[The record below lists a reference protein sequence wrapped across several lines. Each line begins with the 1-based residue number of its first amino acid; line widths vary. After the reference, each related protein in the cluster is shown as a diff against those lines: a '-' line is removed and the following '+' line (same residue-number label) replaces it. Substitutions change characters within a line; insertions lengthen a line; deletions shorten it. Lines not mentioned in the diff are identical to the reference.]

1 MSLDKSVIFS
11 SVLSLSL
18 EHSTLWVSPGSNLS
32 SYKTSWPYI
41 LVTSKKNRSTSRLE
55 LRKFVKSLGS
65 SSVDGNM
72 MVEYEMAIRRYSKK

>member
-1 MSLDKSVIFS
+1 MSLDKSVLLS

-32 SYKTSWPYI
+32 SYKTWPYI
-41 LVTSKKNRSTSRLE
+41 LVTSKNRSASRLE

-65 SSVDGNM
+65 NSVDRNM
-72 MVEYEMAIRRYSKK
+72 MVEYEMAIRRYSKT

>member
-1 MSLDKSVIFS
+1 MSLDKSVILS

-32 SYKTSWPYI
+32 SYKTWPYI
-41 LVTSKKNRSTSRLE
+41 LVTSKNRSASRLE

-65 SSVDGNM
+65 NSVDRNM
-72 MVEYEMAIRRYSKK
+72 MVEYEMAIRRYSKT

>member
-1 MSLDKSVIFS
+1 MSLDKSVLLS

-32 SYKTSWPYI
+32 SYKTWPYI
-41 LVTSKKNRSTSRLE
+41 LVTSKKNRSASRLE

-65 SSVDGNM
+65 NSVDRNM
-72 MVEYEMAIRRYSKK
+72 MVEYEMAIRRYSKT

>member
-1 MSLDKSVIFS
+1 MRLS
-11 SVLSLSL
+11 SVLSLNL

-32 SYKTSWPYI
+32 SYKTWPYI
-41 LVTSKKNRSTSRLE
+41 LVTSKKNRSASRVE

-72 MVEYEMAIRRYSKK
+72 MVEYEMAIRTYSKT